1 MRKLSLLLPFLLIQF
16 TLRGEELL
24 NNDGVIKMVRAG
36 ISDEI
41 ILALIKSQPGHYEL
55 TPDKIIDLNRAHV
68 SDKIILTIIGKSVGE
83 SPVDAAWAPLQP
95 SLTRQQPGTPTA
107 VAETP
112 TLVQQTSTPTVAQT
126 PARAQKAGLVTATAQ
141 TPTPAQ
147 ETGPSATVAQT
158 PTPVQQTG
166 TSTPEQE
173 TYHGFGVGS
182 LTQAFIGTG
191 WLLTANGTDYKV
203 VQSSNVVE
211 STGIGH
217 KTPDFL
223 LGMVFNTTLRP
234 RIWKGIIKNLNDP
247 HLDAFVSLKFTPG
260 SDNSING
267 LVFGGAM
274 RIHPNL
280 DIVAGVALTPQ
291 NAPSIGFRNAAY
303 LAALSDRAYYSRFI
317 PADLLLN
324 RQQAFD
330 GFPLL
335 NPAGKPFYSGDP
347 LTTQYRNGFFVGVAF
362 PLSLNGLFKSQSGAT
377 STSAAGNTSS
387 DAHSAGNPSAGGSAG
402 NGTVSDPNK

>member
-1 MRKLSLLLPFLLIQF
+1 
-16 TLRGEELL
+16 
-24 NNDGVIKMVRAG
+24 
-36 ISDEI
+36 
-41 ILALIKSQPGHYEL
+41 
-55 TPDKIIDLNRAHV
+55 
-68 SDKIILTIIGKSVGE
+68 
-83 SPVDAAWAPLQP
+83 
-95 SLTRQQPGTPTA
+95 
-107 VAETP
+107 
-112 TLVQQTSTPTVAQT
+112 VAQT
-126 PARAQKAGLVTATAQ
+126 PA
-141 TPTPAQ
+141 
-147 ETGPSATVAQT
+147 
-158 PTPVQQTG
+158 PVQQPG

-191 WLLTANGTDYKV
+191 WLLTANGTDYKI

-223 LGMVFNTTLRP
+223 LGMAFNTTLRP
-234 RIWKGIIKNLNDP
+234 RIWKGVIKNLNDP

-260 SDNSING
+260 SDNAING

-317 PADLLLN
+317 PTDLLLN
-324 RQQAFD
+324 KRQAFD

-362 PLSLNGLFKSQSGAT
+362 PLSLNGLFKSQSGST
-377 STSAAGNTSS
+377 STSAAGNASS
-387 DAHSAGNPSAGGSAG
+387 DAHSAGNPSAGGPAG
-402 NGTVSDPNK
+402 NGTVSHPNK